1 MSERGTAHTERS
13 QGDEALC
20 PLGVVTCLRPNLK
33 RGQGVKKFLS
43 SQMHLERTTIE
54 GDSPVGESE
63 KTLEI
68 LLSTTGHEKSCGNLG
83 RPLSKA
89 KYFWR
94 PIVNQYCEGKVK
106 STPGGE

>member
-1 MSERGTAHTERS
+1 MLPG
-13 QGDEALC
+13 C
-20 PLGVVTCLRPNLK
+20 CNMCLSSPQK
-33 RGQGVKKFLS
+33 ETKSFIKFLS
-43 SQMHLERTTIE
+43 SRTNLEGMTIE
-54 GDSPVGESE
+54 GDSPVGESD

-68 LLSTTGHEKSCGNLG
+68 LLSTTRHVKSCGNLG

-89 KYFWR
+89 KYSWT